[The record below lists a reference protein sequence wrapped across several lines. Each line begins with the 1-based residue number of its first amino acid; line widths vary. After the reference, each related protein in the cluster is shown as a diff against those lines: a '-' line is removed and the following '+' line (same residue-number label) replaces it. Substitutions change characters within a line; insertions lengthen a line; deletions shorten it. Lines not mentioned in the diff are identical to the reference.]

1 MNPKLNHSVVA
12 TANNSPLSLRSGRF
26 LRLALSTM
34 SARWTNLAALFVLMA
49 GVLPGGCKRQDCDT
63 ISIML
68 KKGTYEKWL
77 QEQRPALAT
86 LPKSAII
93 DGDFATYEN
102 GTTVLPVIEYHL
114 KAGDW
119 DGILEL
125 YVILALDGQGKPIGM
140 HEETVTFIRL
150 PAKNIVTGKGGKPRN
165 EYYGLKLEP
174 VEAAAAIRRLI
185 AGEDFDDYR
194 QRVDESGD
202 FAHSL
207 FDDNDPWKSLRKQ

>member
-1 MNPKLNHSVVA
+1 MKKPRADIKV
-12 TANNSPLSLRSGRF
+12 SGGNGGQRPSF
-26 LRLALSTM
+26 AALWALSTM
-34 SARWTNLAALFVLMA
+34 SARGTNLVALFVLMA
-49 GVLPGGCKRQDCDT
+49 CFLPSGCKRQDRDT
-63 ISIML
+63 LSIML
-68 KKGTYEKWL
+68 KKGRYEKWL
-77 QEQRPALAT
+77 KEQRPILAT

-102 GTTVLPVIEYHL
+102 GATVLPVIEYHL

-125 YVILALDGQGKPIGM
+125 WFILELDGQGKPIGM

-150 PAKNIVTGKGGKPRN
+150 PAKNTVIGEGGKPRN

-174 VEAAAAIRRLI
+174 AEAAVAIRRLI

-194 QRVDESGD
+194 QRTDESGD

-207 FDDNDPWKSLRKQ
+207 FDDNDPWKKLRKE